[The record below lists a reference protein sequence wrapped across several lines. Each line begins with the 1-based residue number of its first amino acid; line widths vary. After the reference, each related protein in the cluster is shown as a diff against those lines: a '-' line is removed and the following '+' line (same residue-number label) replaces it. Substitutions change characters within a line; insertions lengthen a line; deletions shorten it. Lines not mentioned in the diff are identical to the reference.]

1 MTLRNLLLP
10 VAVAAMFCGPIQRV
24 ALAQEGKENNVI
36 TGPNFQ
42 KGQQSQ
48 RELTFVIPLNWV
60 KDEKGAKKIG
70 MYSVLVPKGMRIEN
84 ADRVIAIAFQKKAY
98 KPGMEN
104 LKAFFK
110 EDLQETLAQFPD
122 AQFVRWQPRKLDPD
136 KIDFVSLEMYG
147 KEKNKPS
154 PQRFLILDSGDGYY
168 SVSVTVSARN
178 DLQLPLYED
187 FFDSL
192 SLAPQGNH

>member
-1 MTLRNLLLP
+1 
-10 VAVAAMFCGPIQRV
+10 
-24 ALAQEGKENNVI
+24 
-36 TGPNFQ
+36 
-42 KGQQSQ
+42 
-48 RELTFVIPLNWV
+48 
-60 KDEKGAKKIG
+60 
-70 MYSVLVPKGMRIEN
+70 MYSVLVPKG
-84 ADRVIAIAFQKKAY
+84 DRVIAIAFQKKAY